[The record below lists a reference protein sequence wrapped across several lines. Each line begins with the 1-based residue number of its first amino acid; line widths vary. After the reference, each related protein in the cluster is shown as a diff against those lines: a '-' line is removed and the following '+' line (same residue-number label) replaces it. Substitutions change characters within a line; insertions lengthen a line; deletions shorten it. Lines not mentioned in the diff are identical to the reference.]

1 MKELREDIENIVD
14 KVIEEY
20 MVEKEYKEFVI
31 KKWGGMVAAIN
42 PDRTSIEEGDDE
54 IGPLTIV
61 NLIPKSDASLVLK
74 LEKNIK

>member
-1 MKELREDIENIVD
+1 
-14 KVIEEY
+14 
-20 MVEKEYKEFVI
+20 
-31 KKWGGMVAAIN
+31 MVAAIN